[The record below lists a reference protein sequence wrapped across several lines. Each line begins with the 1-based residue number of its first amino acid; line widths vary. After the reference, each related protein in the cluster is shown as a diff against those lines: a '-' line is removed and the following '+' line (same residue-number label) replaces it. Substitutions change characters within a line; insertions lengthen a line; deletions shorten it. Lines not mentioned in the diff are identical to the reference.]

1 MKKII
6 IAIDGFSSTGKST
19 LAKEIAKKLKY
30 IYVDSGAMYRA
41 VTLHAIESQIIG
53 EDSFDKYKLIE
64 ITKNLKIEFKFG
76 INNQNILFVN
86 GKKVDSK
93 IRSMAVSNLVSK
105 VAALPEIRKCLVKE
119 QRRMGLNKGIVMD
132 GRDIG
137 TVVFPDAEL
146 KIFMTASAEIR
157 AQRRLNELIQL
168 NSTIEY
174 DEVYNNIN
182 ERDLNDTSRKDSPLI
197 MSDNA
202 IVLDNSKLS
211 IGDQFKLVMSW
222 VNAALS

>member
-1 MKKII
+1 
-6 IAIDGFSSTGKST
+6 
-19 LAKEIAKKLKY
+19 
-30 IYVDSGAMYRA
+30 
-41 VTLHAIESQIIG
+41 
-53 EDSFDKYKLIE
+53 
-64 ITKNLKIEFKFG
+64 
-76 INNQNILFVN
+76 
-86 GKKVDSK
+86 
-93 IRSMAVSNLVSK
+93 MAVSNLVSK

>member
-19 LAKEIAKKLKY
+19 LAKAIAKKLEY

-41 VTLHAIESQIIG
+41 VTLYAIENQIIG
-53 EDSFDKYKLIE
+53 KDSFDKIKLIE

-76 INNQNILFVN
+76 INRQNILFVN
-86 GKKVDSK
+86 GKEVNSK

-119 QRRMGLNKGIVMD
+119 QRRIGRNKGIVMD

-137 TVVFPDAEL
+137 TVVFPNAEL

-168 NSTIEY
+168 NSSVEY
-174 DEVYNNIN
+174 DEVYNNIK
-182 ERDLNDTSRKDSPLI
+182 ERDLNDSSRKDSPLI
-197 MSDNA
+197 MSDSA
-202 IVLDNSKLS
+202 IVLDNSNLS
-211 IGDQFKLVMSW
+211 IGDQLKLVMSW
-222 VNAALS
+222 VKTALS

>member
-19 LAKEIAKKLKY
+19 LAKEIAKKLEY

-41 VTLHAIESQIIG
+41 VTLYAIENKIIG
-53 EDSFDKYKLIE
+53 KGSFNKFRLIE

-76 INNQNILFVN
+76 INKQNILFIN
-86 GKKVDSK
+86 GKKVNSK

-105 VAALPEIRKCLVKE
+105 VAAIPEIRKCLVKE
-119 QRRMGLNKGIVMD
+119 QRRMGRNRGIVMD

-137 TVVFPDAEL
+137 TVVFPNAEL

-157 AQRRLNELIQL
+157 AQRRLSELIQS
-168 NSTIEY
+168 NITIEY

-197 MSDNA
+197 MSDSA
-202 IVLDNSKLS
+202 IVLDNSNLS
-211 IGDQFKLVMSW
+211 IDDQFKLVMSW
-222 VNAALS
+222 VNKALS

>member
-19 LAKEIAKKLKY
+19 LAKEIAKKLEY

-41 VTLHAIESQIIG
+41 VTLYAIENQIIG
-53 EDSFDKYKLIE
+53 EDSFDKLKLIE
-64 ITKNLKIEFKFG
+64 ITKNLKIKFKFG
-76 INNQNILFVN
+76 INRENILFINDKEVN
-86 GKKVDSK
+86 SK

-105 VAALPEIRKCLVKE
+105 VAALPEIRKFLVKE
-119 QRRMGLNKGIVMD
+119 QRRIGRNKGIVMD

-137 TVVFPDAEL
+137 TVVFPNAEL
-146 KIFMTASAEIR
+146 KIFMTATAEIR
-157 AQRRLNELIQL
+157 AQRRLNELIQS

-197 MSDNA
+197 MSDSA
-202 IVLDNSKLS
+202 IVLDNSNLS
-211 IGDQFKLVMSW
+211 MTDQFKLVMSW
-222 VNAALS
+222 VNKALS

>member
-64 ITKNLKIEFKFG
+64 IAKNLKIEFEFG
-76 INNQNILFVN
+76 IKNQNILFVN

-119 QRRMGLNKGIVMD
+119 QRRMGQNKGIVMD

>member
-19 LAKEIAKKLKY
+19 LAKAIAKKLEY

-41 VTLHAIESQIIG
+41 VTLYAIENQIIG
-53 EDSFDKYKLIE
+53 KDSFDKLKLIE

-76 INNQNILFVN
+76 KNSQNILFVN
-86 GKKVDSK
+86 GEEVNSK

-119 QRRMGLNKGIVMD
+119 QRRIGLNKGIVMD

-137 TVVFPDAEL
+137 TVVFPNAEL

-168 NSTIEY
+168 NSTVEY
-174 DEVYNNIN
+174 DEVYDNIN
-182 ERDLNDTSRKDSPLI
+182 ERDSNDTSRKDSPLTI
-197 MSDNA
+197 SDSA
-202 IVLDNSKLS
+202 IILDNSNLS

-222 VNAALS
+222 VKNALR

>member
-19 LAKEIAKKLKY
+19 LAKEIAKKLEY

-41 VTLHAIESQIIG
+41 VTLYAIENKIIG
-53 EDSFDKYKLIE
+53 KGSFNKFRLIE

-76 INNQNILFVN
+76 INKQNILFIN
-86 GKKVDSK
+86 GKKVNSK

-105 VAALPEIRKCLVKE
+105 VAAIPEIRKCLVKE
-119 QRRMGLNKGIVMD
+119 QRRMGRNRGIVMD

-137 TVVFPDAEL
+137 TVVFPNAEL

-157 AQRRLNELIQL
+157 AQRRLSELIQS
-168 NSTIEY
+168 NITIEY

-197 MSDNA
+197 MSDSA
-202 IVLDNSKLS
+202 IVLDNSNLS
-211 IGDQFKLVMSW
+211 MTDQFKLVMSW
-222 VNAALS
+222 VNKALS

>member
-19 LAKEIAKKLKY
+19 LAKAIAKKLEY

-41 VTLHAIESQIIG
+41 VTLHAIENQIIG
-53 EDSFDKYKLIE
+53 KDSFDKPKLIE

-76 INNQNILFVN
+76 INRQNILFVN
-86 GKKVDSK
+86 GKEVNSK
-93 IRSMAVSNLVSK
+93 IRSMAVSNLVSN

-119 QRRMGLNKGIVMD
+119 QRRIGRNKGIVMD

-137 TVVFPDAEL
+137 TVVFPNAEL

-168 NSTIEY
+168 NSSVEY
-174 DEVYNNIN
+174 DEVYNNIK
-182 ERDLNDTSRKDSPLI
+182 ERDLNDSSRKDSPLI
-197 MSDNA
+197 MSDSA
-202 IVLDNSKLS
+202 IVLDNSNLS
-211 IGDQFKLVMSW
+211 IGDQLKLVMSW
-222 VNAALS
+222 VKTALS

>member
-19 LAKEIAKKLKY
+19 LAKAIAKKLEY

-41 VTLHAIESQIIG
+41 VTLYAIENKIIG
-53 EDSFDKYKLIE
+53 KGSFNKFRLIE

-76 INNQNILFVN
+76 INKQNILFIN
-86 GKKVDSK
+86 GKKVNSK

-105 VAALPEIRKCLVKE
+105 VAAIPEIRKCLVKE
-119 QRRMGLNKGIVMD
+119 QRRMGRNRGIVMD

-137 TVVFPDAEL
+137 TVVFPNAEL

-157 AQRRLNELIQL
+157 AQRRLSELIQS
-168 NSTIEY
+168 NITIEY

-197 MSDNA
+197 MSDSA
-202 IVLDNSKLS
+202 IVLDNSNLS
-211 IGDQFKLVMSW
+211 IDDQFKLVMSW
-222 VNAALS
+222 VNKALS

>member
-19 LAKEIAKKLKY
+19 LAKAIAKKLEY

-41 VTLHAIESQIIG
+41 VTLYAIENQIIG
-53 EDSFDKYKLIE
+53 KDSFDKLKLIE

-76 INNQNILFVN
+76 INRQNILFVN
-86 GKKVDSK
+86 GKEVNSK

-119 QRRMGLNKGIVMD
+119 QRRIGRNKGIVMD

-137 TVVFPDAEL
+137 TVVFPNAEL

-168 NSTIEY
+168 NSSVEY
-174 DEVYNNIN
+174 DEVYNNIK
-182 ERDLNDTSRKDSPLI
+182 ERDLNDSSRKDSPLI
-197 MSDNA
+197 MSDSA
-202 IVLDNSKLS
+202 IVLDNSNLS

-222 VNAALS
+222 VKTALS

>member
-19 LAKEIAKKLKY
+19 LAKEIAKKLEY

-41 VTLHAIESQIIG
+41 VTLYAIENKIIG
-53 EDSFDKYKLIE
+53 KGSFNKFRLIE

-76 INNQNILFVN
+76 INKQNILFIN
-86 GKKVDSK
+86 GKEVNSK

-105 VAALPEIRKCLVKE
+105 VAAIPEIRKCLVKE
-119 QRRMGLNKGIVMD
+119 QRRMGRNRGIVMD

-137 TVVFPDAEL
+137 TVVFPNAEL

-157 AQRRLNELIQL
+157 AQRRLSELIQS
-168 NSTIEY
+168 NITIEY

-197 MSDNA
+197 MSDSA
-202 IVLDNSKLS
+202 IVLDNSNLS
-211 IGDQFKLVMSW
+211 IDDQFKLVMSW
-222 VNAALS
+222 VNKALS

>member
-19 LAKEIAKKLKY
+19 LAKEIAKELEY

-41 VTLHAIESQIIG
+41 VTLYAIENKIIG
-53 EDSFDKYKLIE
+53 KGSFNKFRLIE

-76 INNQNILFVN
+76 INKQNILFIN
-86 GKKVDSK
+86 GKEVNSK

-105 VAALPEIRKCLVKE
+105 VAAIPEIRKCLVKE
-119 QRRMGLNKGIVMD
+119 QRRMGRNRGIVMD

-137 TVVFPDAEL
+137 TVVFPNAEL

-157 AQRRLNELIQL
+157 AQRRLSELIQS
-168 NSTIEY
+168 NITIEY

-197 MSDNA
+197 MSDSA
-202 IVLDNSKLS
+202 IVLDNSNLS
-211 IGDQFKLVMSW
+211 IDDQFKLVMSW
-222 VNAALS
+222 VNKALS

>member
-19 LAKEIAKKLKY
+19 LAKAIAKKLEY

-41 VTLHAIESQIIG
+41 VTLYAIENQIIG
-53 EDSFDKYKLIE
+53 KDSFDKIKLIE

-76 INNQNILFVN
+76 INRQNILFVN
-86 GKKVDSK
+86 GKEVNSK

-105 VAALPEIRKCLVKE
+105 VAALPEIRKCLVTE
-119 QRRMGLNKGIVMD
+119 QRRIGRNKGIVMD

-137 TVVFPDAEL
+137 TVVFPNAEL

-168 NSTIEY
+168 NSSVEY
-174 DEVYNNIN
+174 DEVYNNIK
-182 ERDLNDTSRKDSPLI
+182 ERDLNDSSRKDSPLI
-197 MSDNA
+197 MSDSA
-202 IVLDNSKLS
+202 IVLDNSNLS
-211 IGDQFKLVMSW
+211 IGDQLKLVMSW
-222 VNAALS
+222 VKTALS